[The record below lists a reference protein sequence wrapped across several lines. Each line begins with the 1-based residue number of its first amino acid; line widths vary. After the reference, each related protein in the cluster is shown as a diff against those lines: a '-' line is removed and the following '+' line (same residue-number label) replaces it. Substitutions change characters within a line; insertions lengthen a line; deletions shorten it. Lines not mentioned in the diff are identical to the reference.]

1 MLVFKIRMVPQ
12 RIDNVPFKKRNVF
25 KSLRWL
31 EKSESKSEINKKDA
45 DRDPLVINNRADLY
59 AYKKPA
65 RPGGVYSSKGEK
77 LMKCKKKT
85 VKEEMKVFGSNAI
98 VFLWHNDLFSWKVI
112 PSLSPGKH
120 CIHWKVVY
128 LDL

>member
-25 KSLRWL
+25 KSLCWL

-45 DRDPLVINNRADLY
+45 ETPSPVINNRADLY

-65 RPGGVYSSKGEK
+65 SPGGVYSSKGEK
-77 LMKCKKKT
+77 INAMQ
-85 VKEEMKVFGSNAI
+85 EEN
-98 VFLWHNDLFSWKVI
+98 
-112 PSLSPGKH
+112 GKNRNEGT
-120 CIHWKVVY
+120 W
-128 LDL
+128 

>member
-25 KSLRWL
+25 KSPRWL

-77 LMKCKKKT
+77 INEMQ
-85 VKEEMKVFGSNAI
+85 EEN
-98 VFLWHNDLFSWKVI
+98 
-112 PSLSPGKH
+112 GKRRNEGT
-120 CIHWKVVY
+120 W
-128 LDL
+128 